1 MAKPRPACAIAMYRA
16 SRTWGS
22 PENVL
27 FPSGS
32 PPFLACDGA
41 WGFPRGGWDELGGA
55 WDAGV
60 GVGSLA
66 DADRNMSCHA
76 GEVAD
81 FGSEYGTSSIF
92 DDAAE
97 HAQRRKRERERGVVW
112 FVNLFLC
119 APILS

>member
-32 PPFLACDGA
+32 PPFLACD
-41 WGFPRGGWDELGGA
+41 GA

-97 HAQRRKRERERGVVW
+97 HAQRRKREREGCGLV
-112 FVNLFLC
+112 C
-119 APILS
+119 